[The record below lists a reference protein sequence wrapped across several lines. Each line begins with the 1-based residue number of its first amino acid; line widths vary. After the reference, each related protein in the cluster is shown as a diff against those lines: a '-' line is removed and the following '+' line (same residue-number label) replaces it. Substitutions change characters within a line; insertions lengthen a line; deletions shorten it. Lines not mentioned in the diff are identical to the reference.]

1 MIKKLALLLVLLT
14 AAGFAQ
20 LMNPKIMVWEDEYD
34 FGDIIQGD
42 KVSHTFI
49 INNNGG
55 DLLKIENVRASCGCT
70 AAILGKE
77 EIAPGKSTELKVTF
91 NSDRRNGKQIKK
103 VYITSNDPERPEIIL
118 TIKAN
123 VVNPNSGTADV
134 PILYFPE
141 TQHNFGKVK
150 EGEIVKHTFKFIN
163 KGNTALKIRDIK
175 TSCGCTAALVSSEML
190 EPGEEGTLNV
200 ELDTKNRSGKMSRTI
215 TITSNDPKDPVKV
228 LTVYANV
235 IREE

>member
-91 NSDRRNGKQIKK
+91 NSDRRNGKQNKK

-134 PILYFPE
+134 PKLYFPE

-215 TITSNDPKDPVKV
+215 KFTSNDPKDPVKV